1 MVRPSSAELAELSV
15 KERQELWD
23 AHRQRPFQVATGLI
37 TSIAVLLSLGFTGF
51 GLVYTARALRSTQE
65 GQLTDR
71 YTKAVEQLASPA
83 VDVRLGAIFALQR
96 LASDS
101 PRDRGTIRNLLAAF
115 VRNRDFCP
123 AVGALTQ
130 CTSPLADLILVRTI
144 KPLPIDVAAAL
155 TTALRLTRDGD
166 QPADISETRFPRV
179 QFPIGSQL
187 TGIDLSRSD
196 LTWAG
201 FSGAN
206 LTSVNLRAAC
216 LTRANLTDANLSN
229 ATLYQADLYRAQLGQ
244 TNLSGADL
252 RGADLRGVFGQT
264 PEQIRRVART
274 DADTLFGTAAGPAQ
288 SCGPTRLV
296 GTQIHPR

>member
-1 MVRPSSAELAELSV
+1 MPGRPNPWWLMRRRPRDGVRAGDAESGWWASVGLTLRGVVRP
-15 KERQELWD
+15 
-23 AHRQRPFQVATGLI
+23 
-37 TSIAVLLSLGFTGF
+37 
-51 GLVYTARALRSTQE
+51 LVW
-65 GQLTDR
+65 
-71 YTKAVEQLASPA
+71 
-83 VDVRLGAIFALQR
+83 
-96 LASDS
+96 
-101 PRDRGTIRNLLAAF
+101 
-115 VRNRDFCP
+115 
-123 AVGALTQ
+123 
-130 CTSPLADLILVRTI
+130 
-144 KPLPIDVAAAL
+144 
-155 TTALRLTRDGD
+155 RDGD

-274 DADTLFGTAAGPAQ
+274 DEATLFGTAAGPAQ